1 MLEELSIQNF
11 ALIDRLTVRFAD
23 GMNVLSGETGAGKS
37 ILVGSLS
44 LLHGA
49 RGDTG
54 TIRSGTEEARVSGT
68 FQIGENAN
76 ALAWLEAHGIDGE
89 DGTLIIRRTVK
100 RSGRGAI
107 YVQSTP
113 VTRRDLQELADLVF
127 DIHGQ
132 HEHQSL
138 MGEDSH
144 RTVLDRFGGL
154 EPIAADLATRF
165 SELSALRKRFEHM
178 EANERQRLREMDIL
192 QFAVSEIDEAKLR
205 PGEEEELDGER
216 RMLSQ
221 HEKLFSALD
230 EIYDSV
236 AENRGGAL
244 SQLRTARGAMET
256 ATSIDERLA
265 DAARRLEDLFFELED
280 VGEVVRDHRNSI
292 EFTPER
298 LGQVEDRLALIHR
311 LEKKYGSTIEEVL
324 AYYEEASAQLAGFET
339 WEEDKEKLR
348 AEIREREQAVLKLA
362 GELSAKRK
370 EAASRLAERILA
382 SIRVLGMPKT
392 KFEVSVTPRT
402 GENGRSSCG
411 PHGIDVVRFVISPN
425 PGEPLKP
432 LSEIASG
439 GELSRVMLAI
449 KSALAGDDPIG
460 CMVFDEIDTGIG
472 GEVAVAVGEH
482 LHDLGTRRQILCI
495 THLASIAARADH
507 HIKVHKLERS
517 GRTVTDVT
525 TVRGDDRVDEIAR
538 MLAGDRTG
546 AASRHHAE
554 ELLGKYH
561 LSGETHG

>member
-11 ALIDRLTVRFAD
+11 ALIDRLTVRFAE

-68 FQIGENAN
+68 FQIGGNAN
-76 ALAWLEAHGIDGE
+76 ALAWLEEHGIDVE
-89 DGTLIIRRTVK
+89 DGTLIVRRTVK
-100 RSGRGAI
+100 RTGRGSI

-113 VTRRDLQELADLVF
+113 VTRRDLQELAALVF

-144 RTVLDRFGGL
+144 RIVLDRFGGL
-154 EPIAADLATRF
+154 ESMAAELYSRF
-165 SELSALRKRFEHM
+165 SELSSLRKRFERM
-178 EANERQRLREMDIL
+178 ESNERQRLREMDIL
-192 QFAVSEIDEAKLR
+192 QFAVSEIEEAKLR
-205 PGEEEELDGER
+205 PGEEDELDSER

-244 SQLRTARGAMET
+244 SDLRTARAAMET

-265 DAARRLEDLFFELED
+265 DAARRLDDLFFELED
-280 VGEVVRDHRNSI
+280 VGEVVRDHRNTI

-298 LGQVEDRLALIHR
+298 LQQVEDRLALIHR

-324 AYYEEASAQLAGFET
+324 AYYEEASAQLEGFET

-348 AEIREREQAVLKLA
+348 EEIREREQAVLKLA
-362 GELSAKRK
+362 GELSARRK
-370 EAASRLAERILA
+370 EAATRLADRILS
-382 SIRVLGMPKT
+382 SIQVLGMPKT

-411 PHGIDVVRFVISPN
+411 PHGVDVVRFVISPN

-432 LSEIASG
+432 LSDIASG
-439 GELSRVMLAI
+439 GELSRVMLGI
-449 KSALAGDDPIG
+449 KSAL
-460 CMVFDEIDTGIG
+460 
-472 GEVAVAVGEH
+472 
-482 LHDLGTRRQILCI
+482 
-495 THLASIAARADH
+495 
-507 HIKVHKLERS
+507 
-517 GRTVTDVT
+517 
-525 TVRGDDRVDEIAR
+525 
-538 MLAGDRTG
+538 
-546 AASRHHAE
+546 
-554 ELLGKYH
+554 
-561 LSGETHG
+561 HGL

>member
-1 MLEELSIQNF
+1 
-11 ALIDRLTVRFAD
+11 
-23 GMNVLSGETGAGKS
+23 
-37 ILVGSLS
+37 SLS
-44 LLHGA
+44 LLPGA

-68 FQIGENAN
+68 FHIGENAN
-76 ALAWLEAHGIDGE
+76 ALAWLEARGIDAE

-154 EPIAADLATRF
+154 EPMAADLATRF

-192 QFAVSEIDEAKLR
+192 QFAVSEIDEAMLR

-244 SQLRTARGAMET
+244 AQLRTARGAVEI
-256 ATSIDERLA
+256 ATSIDERLT

-324 AYYEEASAQLAGFET
+324 AYHEEASAQLAGFET

-348 AEIREREQAVLKLA
+348 AEIREREQAVLRLA

-392 KFEVSVTPRT
+392 KFEVSVAPRT

-472 GEVAVAVGEH
+472 GEVAVAVAEH

-495 THLASIAARADH
+495 THLASIAARADY

-525 TVRGDDRVDEIAR
+525 TVGGDDRVDEIAR

-561 LSGETHG
+561 VSGETHG